1 MKSAVQVKGQIIFI
15 VGPSGVGK
23 SDAAFAAAR
32 RLGGEIVSCD
42 AMQAYREVNIACD
55 KPSLDTRKKIPH
67 HMLDVVSVTQ
77 EFNAAVF
84 RQLALAVLADIR
96 GRGKTPIVCGGSG
109 MYVTFLLDGI
119 FETSAK
125 DEDLRQRLQEEIDGQ
140 GAPVLHGRLAALD
153 PAAAAKIHPNDAK
166 RIVRGLEV
174 TLTVGRPLSD
184 VQKERQGLWGQVP
197 IRMFG
202 LNRPRQELY
211 ERVEARVERMFEHGL
226 VDEVRALSGVT
237 LSHTASAIIGIPEVT
252 GYLKGEHDLAR
263 AKYLM
268 KLNTRHYVKRQL
280 TWFGRDQRIEWINIE
295 EGMNYGDTILN
306 SLAGVN

>member
-1 MKSAVQVKGQIIFI
+1 MSTIKTPIIFI
-15 VGPSGVGK
+15 VGPSGAGK
-23 SDAAFAAAR
+23 SDAAFETAQ

-42 AMQAYREVNIACD
+42 AMQVYREVSVACD

-84 RQLALAVLADIR
+84 RQLALAAIMEIR

-109 MYVTFLLDGI
+109 MYMAFLLDGI
-119 FETSAK
+119 FEVSAK
-125 DEDLRQRLQEEIDGQ
+125 DEGLRRRLQEEIHEQ
-140 GAPVLHGRLAALD
+140 GTSVLHGRLAALD
-153 PAAAAKIHPNDAK
+153 PAAAAKIHPHDAQ

-174 TLTVGRPLSD
+174 ALTVGRPLSE

-197 IRMFG
+197 LRVFG
-202 LNRPRQELY
+202 LDRPRKELY
-211 ERVEARVERMFEHGL
+211 ERVEARVEQMFEHGL
-226 VDEVRALSGVT
+226 VDEVRALSGRT
-237 LSHTASAIIGIPEVT
+237 LSRTACAIIGIPEVT
-252 GYLKGEHDLAR
+252 GYLKGEYDLAR

-280 TWFGRDQRIEWINIE
+280 TWFRRDQRVQWVE
-295 EGMNYGDTILN
+295 
-306 SLAGVN
+306 AGTEMPL